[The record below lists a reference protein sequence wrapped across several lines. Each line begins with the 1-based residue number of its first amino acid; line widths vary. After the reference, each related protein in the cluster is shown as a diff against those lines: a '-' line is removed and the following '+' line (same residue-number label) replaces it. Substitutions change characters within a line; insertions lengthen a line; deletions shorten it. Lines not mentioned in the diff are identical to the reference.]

1 MAIAVGFSRNDAGTP
16 VMLEKAQPDSEL
28 VFGQYGPSL
37 IEQALARGAFV
48 DGPMSTLNAPSRLYS
63 HSSADLK

>member
-28 VFGQYGPSL
+28 VFGQYGPSPL
-37 IEQALARGAFV
+37 EEAFACGGFV
-48 DGPMSTLNAPSRLYS
+48 DGPMSVLNAPTRLYS
-63 HSSADLK
+63 HSTADLK